1 MSQGDSPCD
10 SVVSQG
16 DSPPDSHE
24 RQKTEDNKTHIMKI
38 KTVIFDIGGVMVG
51 LGRIRF
57 FEQFGYAPKISE
69 QVMNS
74 TVKSRHW
81 KELDR
86 GILTDE
92 EVIDRF
98 VKDAPELEN
107 EIRHCMENVHGIVYR
122 LDTSIPWI
130 RSLKDR
136 GMQVLYL
143 SNYSMKVAKDNE
155 DAMDFLPYMDG
166 GLLSCDYKVIKPD
179 PDFYQILIDK
189 YDLVPS
195 ECVFLD
201 DLEANLET
209 ARQLGIHTIRVKDHE
224 QAKADLEKM
233 LESRGLSL

>member
-1 MSQGDSPCD
+1 
-10 SVVSQG
+10 
-16 DSPPDSHE
+16 
-24 RQKTEDNKTHIMKI
+24 MKI

-179 PDFYQILIDK
+179 PAFYRILIDK

-201 DLEANLET
+201 DLEANLEM
-209 ARQLGIHTIRVKDHE
+209 ARQLGIHTIQVKDHE

-233 LESRGLSL
+233 LAEASAPRQE

>member
-179 PDFYQILIDK
+179 PAFYQILIDK